1 MKVCGQLV
9 TVTCLLLVAMNLTAA
24 GQEDIS
30 NVLPDRADMWA
41 GGNDKVVYLVP
52 ALEKDGQEG
61 FQVFQRYIAGAEFLA
76 GQWYTGRP
84 TAMAA
89 SEDRLVVFLRGGG
102 CQNYD
107 ILSSRTER
115 RLPTGL
121 RIIDC
126 AYESNII
133 YALAQAEQAVILLL
147 PTEYPAETPKEKKD
161 TKQGKHSDKI
171 SISTDQ
177 TDQTGQANQT
187 SVVAEPNT
195 QIETV
200 PPQEQQW
207 PLAKGDIVL
216 LVHGKDNCWQMM
228 SGEPLPITDWD
239 NGKIRIESL
248 AGKLHLF
255 GVRDGVLEHCRSWEG
270 YCTNR
275 EILPMN
281 EPVRF
286 LNVLRVNR
294 EIRIVAAVEA
304 QNEKVLFRVG
314 RQGRDGWIFS
324 EPLEKNAGEVLM
336 SSADK
341 VVFAPFGQNIA
352 AFSRLGEREV
362 LFGQYSGSGKLIESF
377 DKPIESIRTETE
389 PLWEW
394 LFGTQSSSVALLIV
408 ISLVFWRRE
417 EAFGESQPLPNGL
430 QPASVWR
437 RAGAFMLD
445 SILISLGAH
454 ILRELLRMTLFPEL
468 TDFVISY
475 ETLVEQ
481 INRGTFSAQM
491 KRMIAIVTLIY
502 YAVFFVY
509 FTLCELL
516 FARTP
521 GKKALKLMVVSVTG
535 EKMSAQQVLI
545 RNVVRLFDFFPS
557 LFFYAM
563 TLMIVFITR
572 RQQRSGDLAA
582 RTMVVMGV

>member
-1 MKVCGQLV
+1 A
-9 TVTCLLLVAMNLTAA
+9 CLLLVAMNLTAA

-52 ALEKDGQEG
+52 ALEKDGQKG
-61 FQVFQRYIAGAEFLA
+61 FQIFQRYIAGAEFLA

-84 TAMAA
+84 TAMTA
-89 SEDRLVVFLRGGG
+89 SEERLVVFLRGGG
-102 CQNYD
+102 CQSYD
-107 ILSSRTER
+107 LLSSRTER

-126 AYESNII
+126 AYEGNVM
-133 YALAQAEQAVILLL
+133 YALTQAEQTIVLLL
-147 PTEYPAETPKEKKD
+147 PTAYPTETSKEQESNAVVSPAPVED
-161 TKQGKHSDKI
+161 ADGTSAVQTK
-171 SISTDQ
+171 
-177 TDQTGQANQT
+177 A
-187 SVVAEPNT
+187 VLPR
-195 QIETV
+195 
-200 PPQEQQW
+200 EQQW
-207 PLAKGDIVL
+207 PLLEGDIIL
-216 LVHGKDNCWQMM
+216 LRHHKDNRWRMM

-255 GVRDGVLEHCRSWEG
+255 GVRDGVLEHCRSQEG
-270 YCTNR
+270 YCSDR
-275 EILPMN
+275 KILPIN

-294 EIRIVAAVEA
+294 EIRIVAAVET

-314 RQGRDGWIFS
+314 RRGRDSWIFS
-324 EPLEKNAGEVLM
+324 EPLEKNAGEVLV

-417 EAFGESQPLPNGL
+417 EAFSEPQPLPNGL

-454 ILRELLRMTLFPEL
+454 ILRELLRMTLLPEL
-468 TDFVISY
+468 TDFSLSY

-491 KRMIAIVTLIY
+491 KRMVAIVTLIY
-502 YAVFFVY
+502 YVVFFVY

-521 GKKALKLMVVSVTG
+521 GKKALGLTVVSVTG
-535 EKMSAQQVLI
+535 EKMSAQQALI

-563 TLMIVFITR
+563 TLMIVSITR

-582 RTMVVMGV
+582 RTMVVMSKRVDE